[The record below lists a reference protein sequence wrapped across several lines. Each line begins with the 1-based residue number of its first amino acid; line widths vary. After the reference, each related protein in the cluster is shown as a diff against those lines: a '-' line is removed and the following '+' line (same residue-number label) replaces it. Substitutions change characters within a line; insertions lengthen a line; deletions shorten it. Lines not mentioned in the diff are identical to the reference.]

1 MSPLH
6 PVFLVCELL
15 VYHDLQL
22 SPVLVCIFFFVIN
35 LVNERMSM
43 LCGEPPLS
51 YSRCSIAAKPASRS
65 AKAWILEGGQS
76 ESSSE
81 ESESHIS
88 ECASECALSVFLLF
102 DKLMEWCCFGV
113 IVTVSSSMVYPVSML
128 LRHGGDCIPSGR
140 AVCLHCSSLMWLS
153 GLWLPSEH
161 GNSTRTGELGAV
173 RAIRV
178 GWCFASSLHPGLHL
192 PGLHLGLNVGVHR
205 SCGLCD
211 GLEHSG

>member
-1 MSPLH
+1 MSPLQL
-6 PVFLVCELL
+6 VFLVCELL

-88 ECASECALSVFLLF
+88 EGDSERALSVF
-102 DKLMEWCCFGV
+102 DKLMEWCGFGV
-113 IVTVSSSMVYPVSML
+113 IVTISSSKLVYPVSML

-140 AVCLHCSSLMWLS
+140 AVCLHFSSLMWLS
-153 GLWLPSEH
+153 GLCLPSGH
-161 GNSTRTGELGAV
+161 GVSTRTGEPGAA
-173 RAIRV
+173 RIRV

-192 PGLHLGLNVGVHR
+192 PGLHLGLNVGVHS

-211 GLEHSG
+211 GLEHPG